1 LIALFL
7 GVVFLGV
14 PFMQRIQFLSTVVA
28 LITLLSAPDRV
39 EAQQSNP
46 VPGARQADNPTGAS
60 QPNTASDRRNSVPG
74 STTVGVAGQADR
86 GRSPDAELAG
96 CLIVDN
102 EGEVAMG
109 QFALQRTKN
118 DEVKQFAQKM
128 VEDHGKMIE
137 NLRRF
142 AGSAGAAASPAPAS
156 AATAGTPSSS
166 PNNAPAPSTG
176 VQQAGTA
183 GQPSMQNRRPNAPI
197 DHVAFKRELG
207 ELCKQ
212 TLQRELG
219 AKSEAEFDKCYV
231 SQQIGAHLHAI
242 DAMRVSQNHAS
253 PELRQALTTGIETAT
268 MHLHHAKELM
278 KKLEGGGPGAGAPPA
293 NR

>member
-1 LIALFL
+1 LIDLFSAW
-7 GVVFLGV
+7 FSGV
-14 PFMQRIQFLSTVVA
+14 PFMQRIQILSTVVA
-28 LITLLSAPDRV
+28 LVALLPTPDYV
-39 EAQQSNP
+39 DAQQANP
-46 VPGARQADNPTGAS
+46 VPGARQADNATGAP
-60 QPNTASDRRNSVPG
+60 QPNTASDRRNSVGG
-74 STTVGVAGQADR
+74 STTAGVAGPADQS
-86 GRSPDAELAG
+86 RSPDAELAG

-118 DEVKQFAQKM
+118 EEVKQFAQKM

-142 AGSAGAAASPAPAS
+142 EGSSGASAAPAS
-156 AATAGTPSSS
+156 APGATAGTSTPAGS
-166 PNNAPAPSTG
+166 PRNTPAPA
-176 VQQAGTA
+176 AGGQPGGAA
-183 GQPSMQNRRPNAPI
+183 GQPTMQNRRPNAPI

-231 SQQIGAHLHAI
+231 NQQIGAHLHAI

-253 PELRQALTTGIETAT
+253 PELSQALTAGIETAT
-268 MHLHHAKELM
+268 MHLHHAKELL
-278 KKLEGGGPGAGAPPA
+278 KKLEGKGGAAGH
-293 NR
+293 